1 MEESN
6 DDRLVLD
13 ESGFQIQDPLAL
25 GLQDL
30 SETKAPTY
38 SYSLD
43 DGLHNF
49 TIPMPL
55 PTSSVIHSVSGKSF
69 SVQPLVSLQASTSKS
84 KSFTLV
90 PKQPKKGSK
99 VLLAK
104 ESRSFGPLTTFN
116 KDKETLELNCEW
128 EECHETFDV
137 LNEFLTH
144 VSEHENDIP
153 IISTKIAS
161 GMSQFSNQVQTC
173 LQFDE
178 LSLKRILS
186 SIFVRI

>member
-55 PTSSVIHSVSGKSF
+55 PTSSVIVSGKSF

-84 KSFTLV
+84 KSFTLL
-90 PKQPKKGSK
+90 PKPSKKGSK

-161 GMSQFSNQVQTC
+161 GMS
-173 LQFDE
+173 
-178 LSLKRILS
+178 
-186 SIFVRI
+186 

>member
-55 PTSSVIHSVSGKSF
+55 PTSSVIVSGKSFSVSGKSF

-90 PKQPKKGSK
+90 PKPTKNGSK

-161 GMSQFSNQVQTC
+161 GMS
-173 LQFDE
+173 
-178 LSLKRILS
+178 
-186 SIFVRI
+186 

>member
-6 DDRLVLD
+6 EDRLVLD

-55 PTSSVIHSVSGKSF
+55 PTSSVIDIVNGKSF

-90 PKQPKKGSK
+90 PKPTKNGSK

-137 LNEFLTH
+137 LDEFLTH

-161 GMSQFSNQVQTC
+161 GMS
-173 LQFDE
+173 
-178 LSLKRILS
+178 
-186 SIFVRI
+186 